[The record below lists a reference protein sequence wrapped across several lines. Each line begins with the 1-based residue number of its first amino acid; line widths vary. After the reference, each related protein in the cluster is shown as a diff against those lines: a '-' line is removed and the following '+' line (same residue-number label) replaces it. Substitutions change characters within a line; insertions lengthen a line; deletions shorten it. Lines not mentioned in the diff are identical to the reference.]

1 MAQAV
6 RVLRPGGA
14 LLVYGSPERL
24 WICHLK
30 IIAAEELGLD
40 FKQHISWVYKQG
52 GDSRMRGTRCAWST
66 WSGSSSLGRRMCS
79 T

>member
-1 MAQAV
+1 MGQAM

-14 LLVYGSPERL
+14 LLVYGSSERL

-40 FKQHISWVYKQG
+40 FKQHISCVYKQG
-52 GDSRMRGTRCAWST
+52 GDSIMRGMSKYAVHMERA
-66 WSGSSSLGRRMCS
+66 WSGS
-79 T
+79 